1 VSRIRYEDLDQDL
14 IDQLAREACEEAER
28 KRYRDLEAA
37 LRHETARIRVGD
49 VITLAILGA
58 FCLGSWWLIFK
69 GVKEGLTWLLNL

>member
-1 VSRIRYEDLDQDL
+1 MSRVRYEDLDQDL
-14 IDQLAREACEEAER
+14 IDQLAREACEEVER

-37 LRHETARIRVGD
+37 LRRESARVRWGD
-49 VITLAILGA
+49 IVLLSILGA